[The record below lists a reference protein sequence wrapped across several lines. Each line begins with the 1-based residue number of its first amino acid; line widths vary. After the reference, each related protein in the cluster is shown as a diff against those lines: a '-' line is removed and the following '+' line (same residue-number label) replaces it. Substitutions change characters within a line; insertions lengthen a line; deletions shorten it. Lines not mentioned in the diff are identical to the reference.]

1 MNKKEKEN
9 KEMIKEIFDKE
20 TEIVEV
26 ITDTI
31 INFYQNKE
39 NNNKDE

>member
-1 MNKKEKEN
+1 
-9 KEMIKEIFDKE
+9 MIKEIFDKE